1 MSSKFFV
8 ILFPIFFLTSCVDKE
23 LLGLANCVGTSSGDC
38 KTQAGA
44 ASASAD
50 PLGQFMW
57 HLNPVTV
64 PYVSGET
71 PTGDHH
77 INLGSL
83 HDTYQGRGVT
93 IVVSDEH
100 MQTDHPDLIRNVDLE
115 RSKNYVAL
123 VAGVPVTRPSGPY
136 FGNPYHQSLINATHG
151 TNVASVAAAA
161 KDNGTGGFGVA
172 PKAKLVNYNSL
183 HTDARSSILFDQ
195 LEIEGGNAIFN
206 YSYGPDNDRFYKGLV
221 GDMDDTYFFVLE
233 KMLSHNSIYKKNIYI
248 QACGNEYLK
257 VKDDNLYIGDSNFT
271 QAASFPYIIQVAAT
285 NAQGVRAAYSTPGA
299 NVWVAAPGGDVSD
312 ESNVGMMV
320 ADLVGCDRGSVLDS
334 VIPFDN
340 GESQSLNPHCS
351 YFSSMQGTSFAAPVV
366 TGIVALMKEANPD
379 LNWRAVKHILATTA
393 RIVDEDF
400 SQPDHPITPLLNLP
414 GHDYQQEWV
423 ENAAGFPFHPWYGFG
438 LVDATAA
445 VNMARTY
452 DMSEVP
458 EGKITSDI
466 NGDFIYSS
474 GNINLPIPD
483 YSSVGAESTIDVT
496 NHNLL
501 IEHVLVKV
509 NIEHAFV
516 QDLGIELISPA
527 GTAHRL
533 MNINSGI
540 TGSNLEDVYF
550 GANGFFGERTKGEWT
565 IRVVDGFITEAGTL
579 QNWSITFFGNRG
591 DILTDDYAPNP
602 IDEIIFVN
610 HFMSGPL
617 LAWSETTEPDAA
629 RYEVCTFKLSSFL
642 ELNENLSR
650 VCMDGDW
657 RTVLSDAVLL
667 TSHSQLGGLQVPF
680 ESGEVYVGLVRVVD
694 EDENESE
701 ISMTSWIHP

>member
-8 ILFPIFFLTSCVDKE
+8 ILLPIFFLTSCVDKE

-93 IVVSDEH
+93 IVISDQH

-123 VAGVPVTRPSGPY
+123 VAGVPVTRPTGPY
-136 FGNPYHQSLINATHG
+136 FGNPYHQSLYNPELGHTHG

-172 PKAKLVNYNSL
+172 PRAKLVNYNFLLSNQE
-183 HTDARSSILFDQ
+183 SSILFDQ
-195 LEIEGGNAIFN
+195 LDIEGGNAIFN
-206 YSYGPDNDRFYKGLV
+206 YSYGTNQSLINNLDSIYTFALSHQNIFYKNV
-221 GDMDDTYFFVLE
+221 
-233 KMLSHNSIYKKNIYI
+233 
-248 QACGNEYLK
+248 YLK
-257 VKDDNLYIGDSNFT
+257 SSGNNYFDITNLYLGNSNYDQENSLPF
-271 QAASFPYIIQVAAT
+271 YIMIAAT
-285 NAQGVRAAYSTPGA
+285 NAQGVRAAYSSPGA
-299 NVWVAAPGGDVSD
+299 NVWVAAPGGDTSV

-320 ADLVGCDRGSVLDS
+320 ADLVGCDRGMAIGS

-351 YFSSMQGTSFAAPVV
+351 YFSNIDGTSFAAPVV
-366 TGIVALMKEANPD
+366 TGVVALMKEANPD
-379 LNWRAVKHILATTA
+379 LNWRAVKHILASTA

-438 LVDATAA
+438 LVDATEA

-458 EGKITSDI
+458 EGKITNDI
-466 NGDFIYSS
+466 NGDFIYAS
-474 GNINLPIPD
+474 GNVNLPIPD

-501 IEHVLVKV
+501 IEHVQVKV

-602 IDEIIFVN
+602 IDEIIFAN
-610 HFMSGPL
+610 HFMYGPL

-667 TSHSQLGGLQVPF
+667 TSHSQHGGLQVPF

-701 ISMTSWIHP
+701 ISMTSWIHPED